1 MKKEKSELIGN
12 YESPVNNI
20 ENKSF
25 KRSKHSTGKECKENS
40 GLKKRVIT
48 KNDGRYLIYY
58 DF

>member
-1 MKKEKSELIGN
+1 MKKRKL
-12 YESPVNNI
+12 ESIRNDDYTVNKK

-25 KRSKHSTGKECKENS
+25 ERSKYSAGKECKENS

-58 DF
+58 SF